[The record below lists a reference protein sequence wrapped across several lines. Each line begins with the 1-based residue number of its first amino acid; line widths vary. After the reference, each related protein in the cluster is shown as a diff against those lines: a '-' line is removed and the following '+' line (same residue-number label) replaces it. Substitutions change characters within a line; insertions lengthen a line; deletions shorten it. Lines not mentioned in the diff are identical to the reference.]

1 MGRTTRAR
9 GFTLIELLVVI
20 SIIALLIGILLPAL
34 GKARQTARTTQCAT
48 QMQQFGTA
56 LNAYAVSYQDKIAS
70 FSWTKDLPTPG
81 GYTNDIVAAAAQAVD
96 IMRRRGGDLSATDL
110 PQPTA
115 WIPQILYNHLVI
127 AEDQD
132 WPAPFKVTIC
142 PEDSN
147 RLRWTRSG
155 WSAFVNGQ
163 VRPQPAG
170 SDTNPMQ
177 RRWFFSASYNF
188 VPAAMSTDK
197 GTSSIRNFD
206 SHMTYW
212 GINNPNV
219 VGKRKLGEVQSPGS
233 KVVMYD
239 YEARHFGKRSWYCVY
254 PEARQPLL
262 FFDGHVA
269 IHKVGTPVLTGQ
281 VLPFGPQRQG
291 QDVNPGWN
299 PEATATPTPFTYSYE
314 NPQDWEAP
322 LRNGSRTGSDQVT
335 GYYRYTRGGLR
346 GIDVKAAEP
355 DFR

>member
-1 MGRTTRAR
+1 MRVGKR

-34 GKARQTARTTQCAT
+34 GKARQTTRTTQCEA
-48 QMQQFGTA
+48 QMQQFGSA

-70 FSWTKDLPTPG
+70 FTWTHDVPTPG
-81 GYTNDIVAAAAQAVD
+81 GYGNDIIAAAAQAAD
-96 IMRRRGGDLSATDL
+96 IMRRRGGEIPAAEL
-110 PQPTA
+110 PQPPN

-142 PEDSN
+142 PEDFN
-147 RLRWTRSG
+147 RLRWTRAG
-155 WSAFVNGQ
+155 WSAFITGQ
-163 VRPQPAG
+163 TRPQPTG
-170 SDTNPMQ
+170 SDTDPNQ

-188 VPAAMSTDK
+188 VPAAMSVDK
-197 GTSSIRNFD
+197 GPGSIRNFD
-206 SHMTYW
+206 THMQYW
-212 GINNPNV
+212 GIVDPYVNM
-219 VGKRKLGEVQSPGS
+219 VGKRKFNEVNNPSG
-233 KVVMYD
+233 KVAMHD

-281 VLPFGPQRQG
+281 VMPFGPQRQG
-291 QDVNPGWN
+291 QEINPGWD
-299 PEATATPTPFTYSYE
+299 PEATATPNPFTYSYE

-322 LRNGSRTGSDQVT
+322 LRNGSRTGSDTVS
-335 GYYRYTRGGLR
+335 GYFRFTRGGLR